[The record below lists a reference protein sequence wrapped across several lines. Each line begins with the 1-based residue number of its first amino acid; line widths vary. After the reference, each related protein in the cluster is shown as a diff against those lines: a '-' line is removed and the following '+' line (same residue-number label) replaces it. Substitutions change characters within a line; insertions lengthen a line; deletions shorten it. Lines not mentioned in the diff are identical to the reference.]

1 MILIGSIAVPSYSPG
16 IGNEVT
22 IKTRMK
28 GSIQRRETVPAACQH
43 NGQPRP
49 A

>member
-1 MILIGSIAVPSYSPG
+1 LIGSIAVPSYSPG

-22 IKTRMK
+22 IKTRIVL
-28 GSIQRRETVPAACQH
+28 GSIRQGVVAKAQ
-43 NGQPRP
+43 